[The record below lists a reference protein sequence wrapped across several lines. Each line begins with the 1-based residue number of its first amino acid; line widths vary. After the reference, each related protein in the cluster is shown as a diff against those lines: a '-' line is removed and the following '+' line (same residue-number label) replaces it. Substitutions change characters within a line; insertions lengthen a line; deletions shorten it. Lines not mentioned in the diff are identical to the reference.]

1 LTDKHIMFIHYVIWL
16 LQIFVTRGGNKKYAS
31 VLAPGQLDGLK
42 YDFLLYSFLIGI
54 MILFSVFMQVT
65 CNLIINHIC
74 NLYLSLLFA
83 TRICQIFYFSHS
95 KYFEIFY
102 ILWKTILPSML
113 SSVCTTMSAPCIY
126 VVASVASCSN
136 ALPICHTWL
145 ILLCSYVLHFYL

>member
-1 LTDKHIMFIHYVIWL
+1 MSPVMANQFS
-16 LQIFVTRGGNKKYAS
+16 IFVTRGGNKKYAS

-42 YDFLLYSFLIGI
+42 YDFLLYSFLIGTI
-54 MILFSVFMQVT
+54 ILFSVFMQVT
-65 CNLIINHIC
+65 CSLIINHIC

-113 SSVCTTMSAPCIY
+113 SSACTTMSAPCIY
-126 VVASVASCSN
+126 AVASVASCSN